1 MIRKTSFLLPFL
13 IFAVASGAAYSADEM
28 ATVDYV
34 DEQFLDAVGYVDS
47 KTRTINNNLK
57 ASDTQLYDNQIILR
71 DMLNTK
77 DADGNWITLDTEEQ
91 LAIPAI
97 NELHTEMAGKQDLIS
112 AEKPLAV
119 ENVSG
124 LADVAKTGSFNDL
137 VDAPTIPSIE
147 GLVTDE
153 DFQDALATKQSK
165 LTTGSG
171 ITIEETTADDGTVT
185 ATISA
190 DVNLEDVVGEI
201 TDAQGNTITIQQ
213 ALESKADASTVDTL
227 EGLVGDT
234 SVAKQITDKVG
245 TIADGKTV
253 AEVLDTKA
261 DASALT
267 EYAKSA
273 DVADTYA
280 TKDSLSEYAT
290 TGALADK
297 EDAANKLVSA
307 TAEEIEAMSSDEKA
321 TKFPTVAVAQTI
333 ANAAVTKVNEVAG
346 DLSSLQTQVGTN
358 TADIA
363 EIKEAGY
370 QTLDDVQGEIKTATA
385 DLVSENDLGALAY
398 KNTVATADIDSK
410 SVTLDKIAGVVPG
423 ENKTM
428 LMSVDAEGNVTWM
441 SVEIL
446 K

>member
-1 MIRKTSFLLPFL
+1 MTRKTSFLFPFL
-13 IFAVASGAAYSADEM
+13 IFAVTSGVAYSADNY
-28 ATVDYV
+28 ATEDYV
-34 DEQFLDAVGYVDS
+34 DEQYIDVVGYIDS
-47 KTRTINNNLK
+47 KNRTLK
-57 ASDTQLYDNQIILR
+57 NTMTSNDAQLYTNQEVLR
-71 DMLNTK
+71 DMLNRR
-77 DADGNWITLDTEEQ
+77 DADNNWVELETEEK

-112 AEKPLAV
+112 AENPLAA

-137 VDAPTIPSIE
+137 VDVPEIPSIE

-185 ATISA
+185 TTISA

-213 ALESKADASTVDTL
+213 ALESKADAS
-227 EGLVGDT
+227 
-234 SVAKQITDKVG
+234 
-245 TIADGKTV
+245 
-253 AEVLDTKA
+253 
-261 DASALT
+261 ALT

-280 TKDSLSEYAT
+280 TKDSLSGYAT

-297 EDAANKLVSA
+297 EDAANKLVAA

-333 ANAAVTKVNEVAG
+333 ASAAVAEVNEVAG
-346 DLSSLQTQVGTN
+346 DLSTLQTQVGTN

-370 QTLDDVQGEIKTATA
+370 QTLADVQGEIKTATA

>member
-77 DADGNWITLDTEEQ
+77 DADGNWITLDTDEQ

-112 AEKPLAV
+112 AENPLAA

-124 LADVAKTGSFNDL
+124 LADVAKTGSYNDL
-137 VDAPTIPSIE
+137 SDVPTIPSIE
-147 GLVTDE
+147 GLVTDA

-165 LTTGSG
+165 LTPGAG
-171 ITIEETTADDGTVT
+171 ITIDETTADDGTVT

-190 DVNLEDVVGEI
+190 NVNLEDVVGEI
-201 TDAQGNTITIQQ
+201 IDAQGNAITVQQ
-213 ALESKADASTVDTL
+213 ALDS
-227 EGLVGDT
+227 
-234 SVAKQITDKVG
+234 
-245 TIADGKTV
+245 
-253 AEVLDTKA
+253 KA
-261 DASALT
+261 DASALD

-280 TKDSLSEYAT
+280 TKDSLSGYAT
-290 TGALADK
+290 TAALADK
-297 EDAANKLVSA
+297 EDTANKLVTA
-307 TAEEIEAMSSDEKA
+307 TAEEIEAMSSEERA
-321 TKFPTVAVAQTI
+321 TKFPSVAVAQTI
-333 ANAAVTKVNEVAG
+333 ASAAVAEVNEVAG
-346 DLSSLQTQVGTN
+346 DLSTLQTQVGTN

-370 QTLDDVQGEIKTATA
+370 QTSSDVQGAITTATA
-385 DLVSENDLGALAY
+385 NLATKSELAAKADTDDLGALAY
-398 KNTVATADIDSK
+398 KNTVATSEIDAGA
-410 SVTLDKIAGVVPG
+410 VTLDKIAGIVPA

-428 LMSVDAEGNVTWM
+428 LMSVDASGNVTWM

>member
-1 MIRKTSFLLPFL
+1 MKLVQKMAMKKNFLLFSFIATL
-13 IFAVASGAAYSADEM
+13 IASPAYSV
-28 ATVDYV
+28 TVTKT
-34 DEQFLDAVGYVDS
+34 YVDS
-47 KTRTINNNLK
+47 SDKTLQKNMVL
-57 ASDTQLYDNQIILR
+57 LR
-71 DMLNTK
+71 DMLNKKGT
-77 DADGNWITLDTEEQ
+77 DGNWIALDTEAQ

-112 AEKPLAV
+112 AENPLAA

-124 LADVAKTGSFNDL
+124 LADVAKTGSYNDL
-137 VDAPTIPSIE
+137 SDTPTIPSIE

-190 DVNLEDVVGEI
+190 NVNLEDVVGEI

-234 SVAKQITDKVG
+234 SVAEQITDKVG

-253 AEVLDTKA
+253 ADVLDTKA

-273 DVADTYA
+273 DVADTYV
-280 TKDSLSEYAT
+280 TKDSLSGYAT

-297 EDAANKLVSA
+297 EDAANKLVAA

-333 ANAAVTKVNEVAG
+333 ASAAVAEVNEVAG
-346 DLSSLQTQVGTN
+346 DLSTLQIQVGTN

-385 DLVSENDLGALAY
+385 DLVSENDLGTLAY

>member
-1 MIRKTSFLLPFL
+1 MVRKTSFLLVS
-13 IFAVASGAAYSADEM
+13 FAMAMAASSAYSV
-28 ATVDYV
+28 TVSKTYV
-34 DEQFLDAVGYVDS
+34 DRQD
-47 KTRTINNNLK
+47 KTLNN
-57 ASDTQLYDNQIILR
+57 NQIILR

-77 DADGNWITLDTEEQ
+77 DASGAYIKLDTEAQ

-112 AEKPLAV
+112 AENPLAV

-124 LADVAKTGSFNDL
+124 LADVAKTGSYNDL
-137 VDAPTIPSIE
+137 SDTPTIPSIE

-190 DVNLEDVVGEI
+190 NVNLEDVVGEI

-227 EGLVGDT
+227 EGLVGGT
-234 SVAKQITDKVG
+234 SVAEQITDKVG

-280 TKDSLSEYAT
+280 TKDSLSGYAT

-297 EDAANKLVSA
+297 EDAANKLVAA

-333 ANAAVTKVNEVAG
+333 ASAAVAEVNEVAG
-346 DLSSLQTQVGTN
+346 DLSTLQTQVGTN

-370 QTLDDVQGEIKTATA
+370 QTLADVQGEIKTATA
-385 DLVSENDLGALAY
+385 DLVSENDLGTLAY

>member
-1 MIRKTSFLLPFL
+1 MTRKTSFLFPFL
-13 IFAVASGAAYSADEM
+13 IFAVASGAAYSADNY
-28 ATVDYV
+28 ATEDYV
-34 DEQFLDAVGYVDS
+34 DEQYIDVVGYIDS
-47 KTRTINNNLK
+47 KNRTLK
-57 ASDTQLYDNQIILR
+57 NTMTSNDTQLYTNQEVLR
-71 DMLNTK
+71 DMLNRR
-77 DADGNWITLDTEEQ
+77 DADDNWVELETEEK

-112 AEKPLAV
+112 PENPLAV

-137 VDAPTIPSIE
+137 LDAPTIPSIE

-153 DFQDALATKQSK
+153 DFQEALATKQSK

-190 DVNLEDVVGEI
+190 DVNLEDVLGEI

-213 ALESKADASTVDTL
+213 ALKSKADASTVDTL

-234 SVAKQITDKVG
+234 SVAEQITDKVG

-253 AEVLDTKA
+253 ADVLDTKA

-280 TKDSLSEYAT
+280 TKDSLSGYAT

-307 TAEEIEAMSSDEKA
+307 TAKEIDAMSSDEKA
-321 TKFPTVAVAQTI
+321 TKFPTVAVAETI
-333 ANAAVTKVNEVAG
+333 ASAAVAEVNEVAG

-370 QTLDDVQGEIKTATA
+370 QTADDVQGEIKTATA

-398 KNTVATADIDSK
+398 KNIVETADIDSK

-446 K
+446 R

>member
-1 MIRKTSFLLPFL
+1 MVRKTSFLLVS
-13 IFAVASGAAYSADEM
+13 FAMAMAASSAYSV
-28 ATVDYV
+28 TVSKTYV
-34 DEQFLDAVGYVDS
+34 DRQD
-47 KTRTINNNLK
+47 KTLNN
-57 ASDTQLYDNQIILR
+57 NQIILR

-77 DADGNWITLDTEEQ
+77 DSSGNWITLDTEEQ

-112 AEKPLAV
+112 AENPLAV

-124 LADVAKTGSFNDL
+124 LADVAKTGSFKDL
-137 VDAPTIPSIE
+137 VDVPEIPSIE

-153 DFQDALATKQSK
+153 DFQEALATKQSK

-171 ITIEETTADDGTVT
+171 ITIEEITADDGTVT
-185 ATISA
+185 TTISA

-201 TDAQGNTITIQQ
+201 TDAQGNIITIQQ
-213 ALESKADASTVDTL
+213 ALES
-227 EGLVGDT
+227 
-234 SVAKQITDKVG
+234 
-245 TIADGKTV
+245 
-253 AEVLDTKA
+253 KA

-280 TKDSLSEYAT
+280 TKDSLSGYAT

-297 EDAANKLVSA
+297 EDAANKLVAA

-333 ANAAVTKVNEVAG
+333 ASAAVAEVNEVAG
-346 DLSSLQTQVGTN
+346 DLSTLQTQVGTN

-370 QTLDDVQGEIKTATA
+370 QTLADVQGEIKTATA